1 MQDQDADIVRSV
13 LCGNGDDFAKLWE
26 RYYEDAQKWA
36 FRVTGDFLEAEEI
49 AQEALTEALKG
60 LKGLREPARF
70 GGWLRQIVRNR
81 AVTWIRRR
89 RRTTSIETVS
99 VNLGTDRPLALH
111 SRYEVLSPD
120 AAVEEE
126 ERKQRLTTALERL
139 PGRYKKVIDMFY
151 FKGQSQEEVAGQAGS
166 SISAV
171 KGLLFRARQLLREE
185 LSKNE

>member
-13 LCGNGDDFAKLWE
+13 LSGNGDDFAKLWA
-26 RYYEDAQKWA
+26 RYYVEAQKWA

-49 AQEALTEALKG
+49 AQEALSEALKG

-89 RRTTSIETVS
+89 RRTTSIEAVS
-99 VNLGTDRPLALH
+99 VNLGTDRPIELY

-120 AAVEEE
+120 AAVEEK
-126 ERKQRLTTALERL
+126 ERQQRLTAALAKL
-139 PGRYKKVIDMFY
+139 PGRHMQVIDMFY
-151 FKGQSQEEVAGQAGS
+151 FKGQSQEAIAGQTGS
-166 SISAV
+166 SIPAV

-185 LSKNE
+185 LSKHE